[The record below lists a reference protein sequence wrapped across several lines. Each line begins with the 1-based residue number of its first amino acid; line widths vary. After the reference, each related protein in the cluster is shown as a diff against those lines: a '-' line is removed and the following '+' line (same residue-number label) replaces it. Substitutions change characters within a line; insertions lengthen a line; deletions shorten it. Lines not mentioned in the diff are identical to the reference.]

1 MVGLPCPED
10 MDYIAEQARIQRII
24 AQQKQKEQNDGKDSK

>member
-10 MDYIAEQARIQRII
+10 MDYIAQQAKIQRLL
-24 AQQKQKEQNDGKDSK
+24 AEQKQKENNNGKDK